1 VSSLLLFIIYN
12 IIIKSIYLGS
22 YKGLLKK
29 KRDEH
34 FKKGET
40 IITNTRFIMENV
52 ASDKDN
58 EVMRG

>member
-1 VSSLLLFIIYN
+1 VSSLLLFIIYI

-22 YKGLLKK
+22 YKGVLKK

-40 IITNTRFIMENV
+40 IITDDGFIMEYV
-52 ASDKDN
+52 ASDKDDK
-58 EVMRG
+58 VMRG